1 MKKYI
6 PIPILKSISSNY
18 STKEFPVGFE
28 DVLTISHISNQD
40 VPMLSLPSYIKSIMT
55 IAMVGSV
62 IIGSY
67 YKYIMYSYVWTTNR
81 KNRGWMHR
89 PINILIVISAVVHHF
104 THLGTVIPHAM
115 IITYNDINDKNTSK
129 ADVMGNQFCQITY
142 IIALY
147 GLAYLI
153 VGSFGISLYRVLY
166 IKHEQWI
173 KQVVGEKRLLGIVL
187 AFSVT
192 FSGILVIL
200 FNLETIKERAFLNT
214 CFGLSTLDVQIMI
227 DYDLSRGNEILTTT
241 VLRKIA
247 LLIGIGFQLTE
258 LGIFIWFFYTRHKK
272 DNGRIKKLL
281 TQENVKDRNIKN
293 ITTFV
298 GQFYGFVVECAF
310 LIITLICTHLGN
322 DDYNH
327 LQAFV
332 SFAKFFDF
340 GILSAVEVYSSPALR
355 RYMK

>member
-1 MKKYI
+1 MKKYATI
-6 PIPILKSISSNY
+6 PIVRNISSNY

-28 DVLTISHISNQD
+28 NILTISHISNQD
-40 VPMLSLPSYIKSIMT
+40 IPMLSLPSYIKRILT
-55 IAMVGSV
+55 LAMVASI

-89 PINILIVISAVVHHF
+89 PINILILTSAVVHHF
-104 THLGTVIPHAM
+104 THLWTAISHAM
-115 IITYNDINDKNTSK
+115 IFTYNEINNKKASK
-129 ADVMGNQFCQITY
+129 ADVMGNHFCQITY

-153 VGSFGISLYRVLY
+153 VGSFGISLYRVIY
-166 IKHEQWI
+166 IKREKWI
-173 KQVVGEKRLLGIVL
+173 KQGVGEKRLLGIVI
-187 AFSVT
+187 AFNLT

-200 FNLETIKERAFLNT
+200 FNLETIKERAFVNT
-214 CFGLSTLDVQIMI
+214 CLGLSTLDVQIMI
-227 DYDLSRGNEILTTT
+227 DYDLSRGTEILTTT

-247 LLIGIGFQLTE
+247 LIVCMGIQVIE
-258 LGIFIWFFYTRHKK
+258 LGIFIWFFYTRYKK

-281 TQENVKDRNIKN
+281 TQENIKDRNIKN
-293 ITTFV
+293 VTTFV

-310 LIITLICTHLGN
+310 VLITLICTHLGN

-332 SFAKFFDF
+332 SFIKFIDF
-340 GILSAVEVYSSPALR
+340 GLLSAVEVYSSPALR
-355 RYMK
+355 KFMK

>member
-129 ADVMGNQFCQITY
+129 ADVMGNQFCQIT
-142 IIALY
+142 
-147 GLAYLI
+147 
-153 VGSFGISLYRVLY
+153 
-166 IKHEQWI
+166 
-173 KQVVGEKRLLGIVL
+173 
-187 AFSVT
+187 
-192 FSGILVIL
+192 
-200 FNLETIKERAFLNT
+200 
-214 CFGLSTLDVQIMI
+214 
-227 DYDLSRGNEILTTT
+227 
-241 VLRKIA
+241 
-247 LLIGIGFQLTE
+247 
-258 LGIFIWFFYTRHKK
+258 
-272 DNGRIKKLL
+272 
-281 TQENVKDRNIKN
+281 
-293 ITTFV
+293 
-298 GQFYGFVVECAF
+298 
-310 LIITLICTHLGN
+310 
-322 DDYNH
+322 
-327 LQAFV
+327 
-332 SFAKFFDF
+332 
-340 GILSAVEVYSSPALR
+340 
-355 RYMK
+355 

>member
-6 PIPILKSISSNY
+6 PIPILRSISSNY
-18 STKEFPVGFE
+18 STNEFPVGFE
-28 DVLTISHISNQD
+28 NILTISHISNQD
-40 VPMLSLPSYIKSIMT
+40 IPMLSLPSYIKRILT
-55 IAMVGSV
+55 IAMVASI

-81 KNRGWMHR
+81 QNRGWMHR
-89 PINILIVISAVVHHF
+89 PINILVVTSAVVHHF
-104 THLGTVIPHAM
+104 THLWTAISHTM
-115 IITYNDINDKNTSK
+115 IFTYNEINNKKESMV
-129 ADVMGNQFCQITY
+129 DVMGNQFCQITY

-153 VGSFGISLYRVLY
+153 VGSFGISLYRVIY
-166 IKHEQWI
+166 IKREQWI

-187 AFSVT
+187 AFSLT
-192 FSGILVIL
+192 FSGIWVGL
-200 FNLETIKERAFLNT
+200 FNMETIKERAFVNM
-214 CFGLSTLDVQIMI
+214 CFGLSTLDAQIMI
-227 DYDLSRGNEILTTT
+227 DYDLSSGSEILTTT

-247 LLIGIGFQLTE
+247 LIIGIGVQLTE
-258 LGIFIWFFYTRHKK
+258 LGIFIWFFYTRYKK

-281 TQENVKDRNIKN
+281 TQENIKDRNIKN
-293 ITTFV
+293 VTTFV

-310 LIITLICTHLGN
+310 VLITLICTHLGN

-332 SFAKFFDF
+332 SFAKFIDF
-340 GILSAVEVYSSPALR
+340 GLLSAVEVYGSPALR
-355 RYMK
+355 KFMK